1 MGTDPNS
8 SRSEFIP
15 VSCNHSLTRAFLG
28 CLVTGGGGGEWSRH
42 ITLKVF
48 KLSKGYLAQ

>member
-28 CLVTGGGGGEWSRH
+28 CLVTGGGGGG
-42 ITLKVF
+42 VVAAYN
-48 KLSKGYLAQ
+48 SKSI